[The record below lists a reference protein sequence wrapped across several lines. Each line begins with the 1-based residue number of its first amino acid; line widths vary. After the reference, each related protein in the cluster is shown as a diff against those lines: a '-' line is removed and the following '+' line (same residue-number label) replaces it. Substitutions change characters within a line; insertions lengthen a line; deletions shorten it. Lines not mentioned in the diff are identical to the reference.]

1 MAEVGGRSGRNLA
14 LAGLALAFLLS
25 APPAADSAPVLEN
38 RVRLEGIELQLNG
51 AGYRNFLFLDIY
63 QVALYLPRRLDDPRA
78 VLGDEMP
85 RRVRIALLRD
95 ISAERDAE
103 LLLSGLEDNNT
114 PAELAA
120 IRPQLEH
127 FLALIRALGTVP
139 KGSVVLLDYLPRV
152 GTRVWLNQRL
162 LETVPGAAFNRAVL
176 KIWLGEQPIQENL
189 KKALLGRERE
199 AI

>member
-1 MAEVGGRSGRNLA
+1 MARLGGRPART
-14 LAGLALAFLLS
+14 LALAFLMLAPMVS
-25 APPAADSAPVLEN
+25 APPLADSAPVLEA
-38 RVRLEGIELQLNG
+38 RVRMEGIELQLNG
-51 AGYRNFLFLDIY
+51 AGYRNYLFLDVY
-63 QVALYLPRRLDDPRA
+63 QAALYLPRRLEDPRA
-78 VLGDEMP
+78 VLGDDMP

-103 LLLSGLEDNNT
+103 LLLGGLEDNNS

-120 IRPQLEH
+120 IRPQLDH
-127 FLALIRALGTVP
+127 FLTLIRALGTVP

-162 LETVPGAAFNRAVL
+162 LETVPGPAFNRAVL

-189 KKALLGRERE
+189 KKALLGRDRE

>member
-25 APPAADSAPVLEN
+25 APLAADSAPVLEN

-114 PAELAA
+114 PVELAA

-139 KGSVVLLDYLPRV
+139 RGSVVLLDYLPRV

>member
-1 MAEVGGRSGRNLA
+1 MTRIGGRSGRNQA
-14 LAGLALAFLLS
+14 LVGLALVFLLS
-25 APPAADSAPVLEN
+25 SPPAADSAPIPDT

-51 AGYRNFLFLDIY
+51 AGYRNYLFLDIY
-63 QVALYLPRRLDDPRA
+63 QVALYLPRRLEDPRA
-78 VLGDEMP
+78 VLGDDMP
-85 RRVRIALLRD
+85 RRIRIALLRD

-103 LLLSGLEDNNT
+103 FLLGGLEDNNT

-120 IRPQLEH
+120 IRPQLDH
-127 FLALIRALGTVP
+127 FLALIRTLGTVP

-162 LETVPGAAFNRAVL
+162 LETVPGPAFNRAVL

>member
-1 MAEVGGRSGRNLA
+1 MTRVGGRSGRNQA
-14 LAGLALAFLLS
+14 LVALVLAFLLS
-25 APPAADSAPVLEN
+25 IPPAADSAPIPET

-51 AGYRNFLFLDIY
+51 AGYRNYLFLDIY
-63 QVALYLPRRLDDPRA
+63 QVALYLPRRLADPRA
-78 VLGDEMP
+78 VLGDDMP
-85 RRVRIALLRD
+85 RRIRIALLRD

-103 LLLSGLEDNNT
+103 FLLGGLEDNNT

-120 IRPQLEH
+120 IRPQLDH
-127 FLALIRALGTVP
+127 FLALIRTLGTVP
-139 KGSVVLLDYLPRV
+139 KDSVVLLDYLPRV